1 MLLSQKFTILVIIA
15 FALAVPI
22 AWMAMEQWLQGFAYR
37 VDISLLSFF
46 LAGGLALL
54 VAWLTISYQSIKAAL
69 ANPVD
74 SLRSE

>member
-1 MLLSQKFTILVIIA
+1 
-15 FALAVPI
+15 
-22 AWMAMEQWLQGFAYR
+22 MEQWLQGFAYR

-54 VAWLTISYQSIKAAL
+54 VAWLTISYQSVKAAL